1 MEGWNKKKKKR
12 VKTVSHAGRWGQR
25 TEAEKIYGENMSLC
39 RNKNLRGEEGR
50 REGGGGLLVFWLR
63 GERRDGWGKVRTREE
78 KKCRELTRR
87 EREREMWCIWRQTR
101 RRLFIAA
108 SVCVCVSG
116 CIIVQLVGRLCVC
129 DETIE
134 NDERLFSG
142 RSLLNRFLAAKQRK
156 IFKKWIQLFVF
167 VFVLSSS
174 SSSFSSFRSRG
185 WTDE

>member
-1 MEGWNKKKKKR
+1 M
-12 VKTVSHAGRWGQR
+12 
-25 TEAEKIYGENMSLC
+25 
-39 RNKNLRGEEGR
+39 
-50 REGGGGLLVFWLR
+50 
-63 GERRDGWGKVRTREE
+63 RTREE

-87 EREREMWCIWRQTR
+87 ERERDVMHLKTNTSPTIYSCKC
-101 RRLFIAA
+101 
-108 SVCVCVSG
+108 VCVCVSG
-116 CIIVQLVGRLCVC
+116 CIIVQLVGWLCVC
-129 DETIE
+129 EETIE

-142 RSLLNRFLAAKQRK
+142 RSLLKRFLAAKQRK